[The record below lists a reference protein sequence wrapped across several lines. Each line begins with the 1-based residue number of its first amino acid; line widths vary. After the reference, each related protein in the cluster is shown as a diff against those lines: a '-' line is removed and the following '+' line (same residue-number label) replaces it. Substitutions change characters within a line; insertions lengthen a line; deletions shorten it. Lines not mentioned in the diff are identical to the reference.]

1 MKYRVS
7 VIVSIFKAG
16 KFIDHFLQDI
26 KRQSIFHECEFLLL
40 DAGSPDNE
48 TLSIEPYL
56 SFNNIRHVNIG
67 NCSVY
72 EAWNKG
78 VELSTSDLLTNW
90 NTDDRRSY
98 NSLQKQVEFLESNL
112 DSDVCYGQTIITH
125 KENEFFEFCQ
135 SKEIYPALD
144 GTLENQLIHNSPHCL
159 PVWRKSIHDKFGL
172 FDISY
177 FSGADYDMWFR
188 VLKGGGKLSK
198 MDITSGLYYRNPL
211 GISSNQ
217 DTLRKAVDEVI
228 LIRNKYKLLIKLHPV
243 IKNF

>member
-1 MKYRVS
+1 MKYKVS

-16 KFIDHFLQDI
+16 QFIDHFLQDI

-48 TLSIEPYL
+48 YLSIKPYL
-56 SFNNIRHVNIG
+56 DYPNVKYFDIG

-78 VELSTSDLLTNW
+78 IELSTSNLLTNW

-112 DSDVCYGQTIITH
+112 DSDVCYGQTIVSY

-135 SKEIYPALD
+135 SKDIYQALD
-144 GTLENQLIHNSPHCL
+144 GTFENQLIHNSPHCL
-159 PVWRKSIHDKFGL
+159 PVWRKSIHERFGL
-172 FDISY
+172 FNLSY

-188 VLKGGGKLSK
+188 VLKGGGKLSN
-198 MDITSGLYYRNPL
+198 INHTVGLYYRNPS

-217 DTLRKAVDEVI
+217 NTLQKAIDEVF
-228 LIRNKYKLLIKLHPV
+228 LIRSKYK
-243 IKNF
+243 

>member
-48 TLSIEPYL
+48 ILSIEPYL
-56 SFNNIRHVNIG
+56 TFKNIKYINIG

-72 EAWNKG
+72 KAWNKG
-78 VELSTSDLLTNW
+78 VKLSTSDLLTNW

-135 SKEIYPALD
+135 SREIYPALD
-144 GTLENQLIHNSPHCL
+144 GTLENQLTHNSPHCL
-159 PVWRKSIHDKFGL
+159 PVWRKTIHDKFGL

-198 MDITSGLYYRNPL
+198 MNITSGLYYRNPL
-211 GISSNQ
+211 GVSSNQ
-217 DTLRKAVDEVI
+217 NTLQKAIDEVI
-228 LIRNKYKLLIKLHPV
+228 LIRNKYK
-243 IKNF
+243 